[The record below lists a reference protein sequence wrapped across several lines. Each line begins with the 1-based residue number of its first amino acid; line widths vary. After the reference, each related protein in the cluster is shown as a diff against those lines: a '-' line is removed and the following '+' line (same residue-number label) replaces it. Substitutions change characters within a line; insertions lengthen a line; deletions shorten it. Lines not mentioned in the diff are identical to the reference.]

1 MKITLYVD
9 VVSPFAYIA
18 YHILRN
24 DPVFKGYKDK
34 WINNERLRWAKYFNV
49 PVVTD
54 VPEGFPAN
62 TLQLMRTVC
71 ALGHLASP
79 DQPQPSVASQP
90 AQEATIRGL
99 DALFEAYW
107 VKSRD
112 VTDKNVVAD
121 VLTRAGWKD
130 LASVSEVAGGDA
142 KRTLME
148 NTDRAF
154 ADGAFGLPWFVCEND
169 RGESEGFWGVDH
181 LGAMLGFLGLER
193 PAGRGGWKALL

>member
-24 DPVFKGYKDK
+24 DSVFKGYKDK

-49 PVVTD
+49 PVVTV
-54 VPEGFPAN
+54 VPDGFPAN

-79 DQPQPSVASQP
+79 DQPQPSAASQP
-90 AQEATIRGL
+90 AQEATIRAL

-107 VKSRD
+107 IKSRD
-112 VTDKNVVAD
+112 ITDKSVVAD

-130 LASVSEVAGGDA
+130 LASVSEIAAGDA
-142 KRTLME
+142 KKSLME

-181 LGAMLGFLGLER
+181 MGAMLDFLGLEK
-193 PAGRGGWKALL
+193 PASRGGWKALL